1 MKKVVLILLV
11 LLAAVGLTA
20 CGSKDKTTASAATSD
35 AARPESALPE
45 AVTILA
51 GTFELEDTANAV
63 TAEQAAKLLPLWK
76 AYRSLSSSTTVAA
89 QELEAVQKQIVAAMS
104 DEQLAAIAALEI
116 TPQSLDTLAE
126 GLGLE
131 MTTMATVKYWDLSL
145 SDPKTSARNKAIAY
159 TKEYLQIAKWLGLKV
174 VLVIPGAVDVFFKP
188 DFKAVPYAQVWKLAT
203 DSIRRLLPTAQKLGV
218 TMAVENVWNYFLTDP
233 MAMRAFV
240 DQFKSPRL
248 GVYFDVGNC
257 VVNGFPEHWIEIL
270 GRRIKA
276 VHVKSFQRCG
286 GAGTAEGFTDDLKK
300 ADINWRSVIAGLR
313 KIKYTGPLTA
323 EMPPSMAVARNT
335 AKTMKAIF
343 G

>member
-1 MKKVVLILLV
+1 MKNTRQISYWT
-11 LLAAVGLTA
+11 LAGFDGNLPIEKAM
-20 CGSKDKTTASAATSD
+20 
-35 AARPESALPE
+35 ESAKKMGYGGIEPALGHADLVPGVSE
-45 AVTILA
+45 ARCKEIRRC
-51 GTFELEDTANAV
+51 
-63 TAEQAAKLLPLWK
+63 AK
-76 AYRSLSSSTTVAA
+76 
-89 QELEAVQKQIVAAMS
+89 
-104 DEQLAAIAALEI
+104 
-116 TPQSLDTLAE
+116 

-159 TKEYLQIAKWLGLKV
+159 TKEYLQVAKWLGLKV

-257 VVNGFPEHWIEIL
+257 VVTGYPEHWIEIL

-276 VHVKSFQRCG
+276 VHIKSFQRCG

-300 ADINWRSVIAGLR
+300 PDINWRSVIAGLR